1 MTVRLL
7 LVCQGSTT
15 ATTRAGF
22 PDGEPL
28 TERGRREA
36 TAAAAA
42 ITGTAG
48 GSVSWCSPAP
58 AARQTAAALGVTAE
72 IDSGLRDCD
81 FRRWRGRTLADVQA
95 TEPEA
100 VHTWLTDPAA
110 NPYGGESVL
119 EVIDRTAAWLT
130 GRADH
135 GGRVIA
141 ITHAAVIRAAVL
153 HVLDAPATSF
163 WRIDVPPLSRVCLT
177 GHGGRWQVRA
187 TA

>member
-1 MTVRLL
+1 VTVRLL
-7 LVCQGSTT
+7 VVCQGSTT
-15 ATTRAGF
+15 ATTRAGL

-36 TAAAAA
+36 IAAAAT

-58 AARQTAAALGVTAE
+58 AARQTVAALGVTAE
-72 IDSGLRDCD
+72 IDSGMRDCD
-81 FRRWRGRTLADVQA
+81 FGRWRGRRLADVQA

-100 VHTWLTDPAA
+100 VPTWLTDPAA
-110 NPYGGESVL
+110 NPHGGESDPD
-119 EVIDRTAAWLT
+119 VIDRAAVWLT
-130 GRADH
+130 GHADH

-153 HVLDAPATSF
+153 HVQHASATSF

-177 GHGGRWQVRA
+177 GDGGRWQVRA
-187 TA
+187 TP